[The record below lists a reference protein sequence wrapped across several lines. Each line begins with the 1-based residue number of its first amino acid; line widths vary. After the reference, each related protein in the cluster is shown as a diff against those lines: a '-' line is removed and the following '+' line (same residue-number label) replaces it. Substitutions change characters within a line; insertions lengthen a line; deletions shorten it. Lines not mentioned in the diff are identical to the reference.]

1 MANKKKNYYYVLVF
15 ADDGP
20 AYVTSVIYAERSAR
34 WDKNETPKEFS
45 KYDAE
50 DLVFG
55 LRCNGYR
62 AVLVTTKYEEVQPY
76 NYKDWNLTFVRK
88 TTDDE

>member
-1 MANKKKNYYYVLVF
+1 MANQKNYYYVLVF
-15 ADDGP
+15 TDEGP
-20 AYVTSVIYAERSAR
+20 VYVTSVNNATNYAR
-34 WDKNETPKEFS
+34 WDREEEPKAIS
-45 KYDAE
+45 KSYAE
-50 DLVFG
+50 DVVFG

-88 TTDDE
+88 NTDEE